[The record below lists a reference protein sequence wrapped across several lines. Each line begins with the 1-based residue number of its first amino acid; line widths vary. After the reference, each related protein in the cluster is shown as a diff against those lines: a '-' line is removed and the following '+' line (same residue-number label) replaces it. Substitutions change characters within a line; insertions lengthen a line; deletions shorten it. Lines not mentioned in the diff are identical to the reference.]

1 MLSVIVI
8 IFWPSWCILSLNRT
22 SIKFKSD
29 WMSLELHGSKNTI
42 WLMGDKFYSLLS
54 ITAIPY
60 SLIIDTLMILW
71 SLVTLSA
78 PLFCCMTQMYVPLPT
93 SWTGLMCRLPL
104 ESWMNLLRSTSIPP
118 CLLHLIC
125 GLGVP
130 SELQWII
137 PRVPAITFCR
147 DLVLSVNLAVER
159 KEIT

>member
-1 MLSVIVI
+1 
-8 IFWPSWCILSLNRT
+8 
-22 SIKFKSD
+22 
-29 WMSLELHGSKNTI
+29 
-42 WLMGDKFYSLLS
+42 MGDNFYSLLS
-54 ITAIPY
+54 ITAILY

-78 PLFCCMTQMYVPLPT
+78 PLFCCMTQMYVPFSP

-104 ESWMNLLRSTSIPP
+104 ESWMNLPRSTSIPP
-118 CLLHLIC
+118 CLLHVIC

-159 KEIT
+159 KEITWPYSTRGRELRLQLLRFQKDKNFSPMRCRNNVR